1 VAWSTAL
8 CFSDPLSFQAA
19 ISTADLELLPTAR
32 GHFRAE
38 LTKVCMNQ
46 LWVQR
51 CYQNLPLMIAGAMKP
66 RRRVFTFL
74 TSAEPEAMRHC
85 GMDIVSGDIIVN
97 TFDEIHQQTE
107 AEFRLGSISL
117 TTDDFDAVCNAI
129 VGHEFPGD
137 KLKLVVRPNPEL
149 MSRLTELHRTVGQIA
164 KTSPAILE
172 LPQVSRA
179 LEQQLVHLIVR
190 CVTEGAP
197 LKIPRG
203 ANRHDTIVAR
213 FEAFL
218 EANPNTPLYLPE
230 ICAAIGA
237 AERTLRAACEEHLGM
252 GPIRYLTLRR
262 MHLVRRALL
271 RADGSTTVTRIAT
284 DHGFWELGRFSV
296 AYRTLFGET
305 PSESLRRPS
314 DNPRV
319 LLNRPSSLADNF
331 A

>member
-8 CFSDPLSFQAA
+8 CFNDPLSFQAA

-32 GHFRAE
+32 GQFRAE
-38 LTKVCMNQ
+38 LTRVCMNQ

-85 GMDIVSGDIIVN
+85 GMDVVSGDIIVN
-97 TFDEIHQQTE
+97 TFDEIHQQLE
-107 AEFRLGSISL
+107 PEFRLGSISL
-117 TTDDFDAVCNAI
+117 TTDDFDAACNAI

-164 KTSPAILE
+164 KTTPAILE

-197 LKIPRG
+197 LKIPLGGR
-203 ANRHDTIVAR
+203 NHDMIVAR

-230 ICAAIGA
+230 
-237 AERTLRAACEEHLGM
+237 LRASTLKQTVFSLTPRPRPLGFGM
-252 GPIRYLTLRR
+252 SFNCLPSLWSQLR
-262 MHLVRRALL
+262 L
-271 RADGSTTVTRIAT
+271 RPAPSPLWLPKNLNYFLPADRHRWNRIVQ
-284 DHGFWELGRFSV
+284 HHS
-296 AYRTLFGET
+296 
-305 PSESLRRPS
+305 
-314 DNPRV
+314 
-319 LLNRPSSLADNF
+319 
-331 A
+331 